1 MFPLCWTVAQAH
13 GTQEASRAAGALFSY
28 YSAKEGFCHETFAF
42 QGLAASVFAFA
53 CSLPAKSLACD
64 LAEESHCA
72 SGKAWRFVPSEESGG
87 NAAESVPTGF
97 LAGQRMK
104 NFPIP
109 VDKSPSVVVYSVP
122 MKRENLGKMP

>member
-1 MFPLCWTVAQAH
+1 MMFPLCWTVAQAH

-28 YSAKEGFCHETFAF
+28 YSAKQGICHETFAF

-72 SGKAWRFVPSEESGG
+72 SGKAWC
-87 NAAESVPTGF
+87 SVPKEGNPAETPPK
-97 LAGQRMK
+97 A
-104 NFPIP
+104 FPP
-109 VDKSPSVVVYSVP
+109 DFCLDS
-122 MKRENLGKMP
+122 G